1 MKRNVFY
8 SLWIAAILALVALHA
23 VHIRADFPNHS
34 PWMDFSKFT
43 DEGWYGKAAI
53 DYYATG
59 SWYRPGDFNA
69 AIVLPV
75 LPALEFALFHFTGP
89 GLAAARFLV
98 LAFFTANLA
107 LVYILV
113 RMCSPHW
120 AALIAVTLLAANAF
134 LYAFSRLAILE
145 QLFTFF
151 LLVSWLIAL
160 RLPPQAS
167 TARAAI
173 ARGVAL
179 AACGLTMCL
188 MVLSKTT
195 AIVLVPSTLFLLWT
209 SAGPGLASRAKA
221 VTTAAIA
228 TAIPW
233 SLYYF
238 LWVRPHYL
246 ADYQS
251 FFDANQYGNPATL
264 NQWATISWQ
273 TLNGVL
279 WISPALVI
287 LCLALL
293 AVSLFFF
300 RSLWRNRLLVASL
313 LSVALYL
320 AFIAWHNN
328 VQPRYYQAVAYPLA
342 IVLSLALEPLAR
354 AARHAGSGSRL
365 LLIAAKGALAATAI
379 VLALSTAANL
389 RQMTTWVRH
398 PEYTWLNA
406 ANALTRYVDHHPN
419 GNRLLLSDSGDEITL
434 TTGLPAI
441 CDEFGSWDLP
451 ARTQRYQPG
460 WYAAWNDLDPDIQ
473 ADLESQYTMEQVATF
488 NAFDD
493 PYRDQLILYKLHP
506 LRTKK

>member
-43 DEGWYGKAAI
+43 DEGWYGKAAV
-53 DYYATG
+53 DHYATG

-69 AIVLPV
+69 AVVLPV
-75 LPALEFALFHFTGP
+75 LPVLEFAFFHFTRP
-89 GLAAARFLV
+89 GLAAARLLV
-98 LAFFTANLA
+98 LAFFAANLA

-113 RMCSPHW
+113 RIYSPRW
-120 AALIAVTLLAANAF
+120 TALTAVTLLAANAF

-145 QLFTFF
+145 QLFMFF
-151 LLVSWLIAL
+151 LLVSWIIAL
-160 RLPPQAS
+160 RLPRAAG
-167 TARAAI
+167 ARAA
-173 ARGVAL
+173 AL
-179 AACGLTMCL
+179 TACGLTMCL
-188 MVLSKTT
+188 MILSKTT
-195 AIVLVPSTLFLLWT
+195 AIVLVPSTLFLVWT
-209 SAGPGLASRAKA
+209 SAGPGLASRVKA
-221 VTTAAIA
+221 VATAAIA

-233 SLYYF
+233 SLYYLF
-238 LWVRPHYL
+238 WVRPRYL
-246 ADYQS
+246 ADYRS

-264 NQWATISWQ
+264 DQWATILRL
-273 TLNGVL
+273 TLSGAL

-293 AVSLFFF
+293 AVSLVFF

-313 LSVALYL
+313 LAVALYF

-342 IVLSLALEPLAR
+342 IVLALTLDPLAR
-354 AARHAGSGSRL
+354 AARHTESGSPSHL
-365 LLIAAKGALAATAI
+365 LLIAAKGVAAATAI
-379 VLALSTAANL
+379 VLILSTAANL
-389 RQMTTWVRH
+389 RQVTAWALH

-406 ANALTRYVDHHPN
+406 ANGLTRYVDQHPN

-451 ARTQRYQPG
+451 ARIERYQPG

-473 ADLESQYTMEQVATF
+473 ADIESQFRMEQVASF

-506 LRTKK
+506 LNAEK